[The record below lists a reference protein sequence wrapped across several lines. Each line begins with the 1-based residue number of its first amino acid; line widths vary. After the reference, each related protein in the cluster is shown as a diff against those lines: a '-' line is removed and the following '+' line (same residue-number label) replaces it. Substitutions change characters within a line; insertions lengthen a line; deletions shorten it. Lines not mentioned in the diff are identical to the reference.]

1 MLNAQFLSPIAK
13 GNRRAVALATA
24 SLLALASLGNTVY
37 AAEKANKAKASGEL
51 TYTKLPSAYEKLK
64 PAKKGGIYYQ
74 RLSNNP
80 KVINPVLS
88 ADANSSSLE
97 PYLWATLFTEDSDTL
112 NPLPFLAESYTIS
125 ADKLSYTFTL
135 NKDARWSD
143 GTPVT
148 TDDVKFT
155 FDTMMD
161 PKTEAAALRSYWE
174 GTSIEVVDKMTFKF
188 KVKEARFDTL
198 RSLYLFSTI
207 QKKQFENDKDF
218 NKAKGILEPVSN
230 GPYLFKS
237 FSRDQQLTLERNKE
251 WWGSKL
257 PHFKHR
263 FNADQIIFRIITD
276 DTLGYEKFIK
286 GELDVT
292 GFNAEQFALKVN
304 GTDKDKFGKSQTDSK
319 PIWATEVQ
327 NKAPRGYSYIG
338 WNLRLP
344 MFQSKKTR
352 QALAHIVDYKQIIDK
367 VFFGYSYQC
376 TSPFGSLTFN
386 AAEDLR
392 KPGKMFTTDRK
403 KAMQL
408 LKEDGWADTD
418 GDNIL
423 DKTIDGK
430 KVKFAFELKYNSNN
444 PLRAK
449 IAQIAK
455 ENLKSAG
462 IDMSVRAMEWNAY
475 LDDIDNRRFEA
486 FLLGWTATPYPNAKQ
501 TWHSSSEKDQG
512 SNIVAY
518 NNPKVDELIELSNKE
533 FDLKKRAE
541 IMKEIN
547 RIIYDEQPY
556 LFLLE
561 PRSMLAGFNTKV
573 SSPSGA
579 WAYAYDVS
587 APDDIYQYTK

>member
-1 MLNAQFLSPIAK
+1 MF
-13 GNRRAVALATA
+13 NRSCFVSIFVAGT
-24 SLLALASLGNTVY
+24 LLAQGAMG
-37 AAEKANKAKASGEL
+37 AGKAKPAAATGEI
-51 TYTKLPSAYEKLK
+51 TYARLPSAYDKLK
-64 PAKKGGIYYQ
+64 EAKKGGIYYQ

-97 PYLWATLFTEDSDTL
+97 PYLWATLFTEDSDNL
-112 NPLPFLAESYTIS
+112 NPLPYLAESYKIS
-125 ADKLSYTFTL
+125 ADKASYTFTL
-135 NKDARWSD
+135 NKDAKWSD

-174 GTSIEVVDKMTFKF
+174 GTSLEVVDKMNFTF
-188 KVKEARFDTL
+188 KVKEPKFDTL
-198 RSLYLFSTI
+198 RSLYLFTTI
-207 QKKQFENDKDF
+207 QKKQFEKDADF
-218 NKAKGILEPVSN
+218 NKAKAVLDPIGN
-230 GPYLFKS
+230 GPFVFKT
-237 FSRDQQLTLERNKE
+237 FSRDQQLVLERNKD

-257 PHFKHR
+257 THMKNR

-276 DTLGYEKFIK
+276 DTLGYEKFLK

-292 GFNAEQFALKVN
+292 TFNAEQFALKVN
-304 GTDKDKFGKSQTDSK
+304 GTDKDRFGKSPKEKKTV
-319 PIWATEVQ
+319 WATEVQ

-338 WNLRLP
+338 WNLRQPL
-344 MFQSKKTR
+344 FQSKKTR
-352 QALAHIVDYKQIIDK
+352 QALALIIDYKQIIDK

-376 TSPFGSLTFN
+376 TSPFGSLTYN

-392 KPGKMFTTDRK
+392 KPGKMLTTDRK
-403 KAMQL
+403 KAMAL
-408 LKEDGWADTD
+408 LKEDGWSDTD
-418 GDNIL
+418 GDNVL

-430 KVKFAFELKYNSNN
+430 KVKFAFELKFNSNN

-455 ENLKSAG
+455 ENFKAAG

-475 LDDIDNRRFEA
+475 LEDIDNRRFEA
-486 FLLGWTATPYPNAKQ
+486 FLLGWTATPYPNARQ

-518 NNPKVDELIELSNKE
+518 NNPKVDELIDASNKE

-541 IMKEIN
+541 TMKEIN
-547 RIIYDEQPY
+547 RIIYDDQPY

-561 PRSMLAGFNTKV
+561 PRSMMAGFNTKV
-573 SSPSGA
+573 GAPSGA
-579 WAYAYDVS
+579 WALSYDVS
-587 APDDIYQYTK
+587 PPDDIYQFAQ